1 MTGIRKYWI
10 ALIFTGLGVVT
21 FAQHEDQQQPEQATE
36 NHDKTSSAETGTI
49 SESPEGDSHGCGHSM
64 EEKEGEFNSI
74 LLMRNLSDLQND
86 DEIVVYCW
94 NHSKSKIEFWNGYI
108 EFIQ

>member
-1 MTGIRKYWI
+1 LGKWKYSEFNGAKTLRLLAECKMDTIQPSLLVYEVLRKGKSVKWE
-10 ALIFTGLGVVT
+10 
-21 FAQHEDQQQPEQATE
+21 AQKIERQL
-36 NHDKTSSAETGTI
+36 
-49 SESPEGDSHGCGHSM
+49 
-64 EEKEGEFNSI
+64 EKEGEFNSI